1 MISLTDRLI
10 APDMAPREA
19 RNARRHVAALSL
31 SKLSDGLVDPKLVLS
46 WLLGSMGV
54 PAAFIGM
61 LVPIREAGA
70 LLPQIV
76 LGGWLSRLRHRRWVW
91 VTGSAVQGVAAIGI
105 ALAALWT
112 RDALAGVVVCTLL
125 ACLAVARA
133 ACSVS
138 YKDILG
144 KTVGQ
149 SRRGAVT
156 GLAGSVSAAA
166 VVVFAALMLTGVLKS
181 EGALIAAI
189 AVAGLAWLVAAL
201 VLAGL
206 REEDST
212 PDGASPVETYREI
225 LRRDANLRRF
235 ILVRGLLVSTA
246 LAPPYMVLLTAQEG
260 RRIGHAGGD
269 AAGLVSGR
277 VCQFLC
283 LGTAGGSRQRP
294 GAGPGGRFCRAAM
307 LAAMAAQVIGL
318 AQGPGV
324 IPAILFVLMLA
335 YHGVRQARSVYLVD
349 ISDPELRAQN
359 AAIANTAIGAV
370 LLLAGLI
377 GGALSFVGPLGAL
390 AGFAAMALAG
400 GAFALTLRRVQR
412 DPKPVCPDRA
422 ARA

>member
-1 MISLTDRLI
+1 MSLLTDRLI
-10 APDMAPREA
+10 APDMAPHAA

-46 WLLGSMGV
+46 WLLGTMGV

-76 LGGWLSRLRHRRWVW
+76 LGGWLTRLRQRRRVW
-91 VTGSAVQGVAAIGI
+91 VTGSAVQGAAAIGI

-112 RDALAGVVVCTLL
+112 GGILAGVLVCALL

-144 KTVGQ
+144 KTGGQ

-166 VVVFAALMLTGVLKS
+166 VVIFAALMLTGVLKS
-181 EGALIAAI
+181 QNALIAAI

-212 PDGASPVETYREI
+212 PNGASPVETYREI

-260 RRIGHAGGD
+260 GALGTLGAMLLASSVAAFVSSYVWGRLADRDSARVLALAGGF
-269 AAGLVSGR
+269 AGL
-277 VCQFLC
+277 
-283 LGTAGGSRQRP
+283 
-294 GAGPGGRFCRAAM
+294 AM
-307 LAAMAAQVIGL
+307 LAAMAAQVMGL
-318 AQGPGV
+318 AEMPGV
-324 IPAILFVLMLA
+324 IPVILFVLMLA

-349 ISDPELRAQN
+349 ISDPDLRAQN
-359 AAIANTAIGAV
+359 AAIANTAIGGV

-377 GGALSFVGPLGAL
+377 GGGLSFVGPLGAL

-400 GAFALTLRRVQR
+400 GAFALTLRRV
-412 DPKPVCPDRA
+412 KA
-422 ARA
+422 

>member
-1 MISLTDRLI
+1 MSLLTDRLI
-10 APDMAPREA
+10 APDMAPHEA

-46 WLLGSMGV
+46 WLLGTMGV

-76 LGGWLSRLRHRRWVW
+76 LGGWLTRLRQRRWVW
-91 VTGSAVQGVAAIGI
+91 VTGSAVQGAAAIGI

-112 RDALAGVVVCTLL
+112 GGVLAGVLVCALL

-166 VVVFAALMLTGVLKS
+166 VVIFAALMLTGVLKS
-181 EGALIAAI
+181 QDALIAAI
-189 AVAGLAWLVAAL
+189 ALAGLAWLVAAM

-206 REEDST
+206 REQDST
-212 PDGASPVETYREI
+212 PDDASPVETYREI

-246 LAPPYMVLLTAQEG
+246 LAP
-260 RRIGHAGGD
+260 RDRK
-269 AAGLVSGR
+269 
-277 VCQFLC
+277 
-283 LGTAGGSRQRP
+283 
-294 GAGPGGRFCRAAM
+294 
-307 LAAMAAQVIGL
+307 
-318 AQGPGV
+318 
-324 IPAILFVLMLA
+324 
-335 YHGVRQARSVYLVD
+335 SVV
-349 ISDPELRAQN
+349 
-359 AAIANTAIGAV
+359 
-370 LLLAGLI
+370 
-377 GGALSFVGPLGAL
+377 
-390 AGFAAMALAG
+390 
-400 GAFALTLRRVQR
+400 
-412 DPKPVCPDRA
+412 
-422 ARA
+422 

>member
-1 MISLTDRLI
+1 MSLLTDRLI
-10 APDMAPREA
+10 APDMAPHEA

-46 WLLGSMGV
+46 WLLGTMGV

-76 LGGWLSRLRHRRWVW
+76 LGGWLTRLRQRRWVW
-91 VTGSAVQGVAAIGI
+91 VTGSAVQGAAAIGI
-105 ALAALWT
+105 ALTALWT
-112 RDALAGVVVCTLL
+112 GGVLAGMLVCALL
-125 ACLAVARA
+125 AGLAVARA

-166 VVVFAALMLTGVLKS
+166 VVIFAALMLTGVLKS
-181 EGALIAAI
+181 QDALIAAI
-189 AVAGLAWLVAAL
+189 AVAGLAWLVAAM

-206 REEDST
+206 REQDST
-212 PDGASPVETYREI
+212 PDDASPVETYREI

-260 RRIGHAGGD
+260 GALGTLGAMLLASSVAAFVSSYVWGRLADRDSARVLALAGGF
-269 AAGLVSGR
+269 AGM
-277 VCQFLC
+277 
-283 LGTAGGSRQRP
+283 
-294 GAGPGGRFCRAAM
+294 AM

-359 AAIANTAIGAV
+359 AAIANIAIGGI
-370 LLLAGLI
+370 LLLAGVI
-377 GGALSFVGPLGAL
+377 GGGLSFIGPLGAL

-400 GAFALTLRRVQR
+400 GAFALTLRRV
-412 DPKPVCPDRA
+412 A
-422 ARA
+422 E

>member
-1 MISLTDRLI
+1 MSSLTDRLI
-10 APDMAPREA
+10 APDMEPPEA
-19 RNARRHVAALSL
+19 RNARRHVTALSL

-46 WLLGSMGV
+46 WLLGSIGV

-70 LLPQIV
+70 LLPQVV

-91 VTGSAVQGVAAIGI
+91 VTGSAVQGVAAIAI
-105 ALAALWT
+105 AMAALWT
-112 RDALAGVVVCTLL
+112 TGALAGVLVCALL

-156 GLAGSVSAAA
+156 GLAGTVSAAA
-166 VVVFAALMLTGVLKS
+166 VVIFAGLMLAGVLKS
-181 EGALIAAI
+181 QTALIAAI

-260 RRIGHAGGD
+260 GALGTLGAMLLASSVAAFVSSYVWGRLADRDSARVLALAGGF
-269 AAGLVSGR
+269 AGL
-277 VCQFLC
+277 
-283 LGTAGGSRQRP
+283 
-294 GAGPGGRFCRAAM
+294 AM
-307 LAAMAAQVIGL
+307 LAAMAAQVMRL
-318 AQGPGV
+318 AQVPGV
-324 IPAILFVLMLA
+324 IPVILFVLMLA

-349 ISDPELRAQN
+349 ISDPDLRAQN
-359 AAIANTAIGAV
+359 AAIANTAIGGV
-370 LLLAGLI
+370 LLLAGLL

-400 GAFALTLRRVQR
+400 GGCALTLRRVQ
-412 DPKPVCPDRA
+412 A
-422 ARA
+422 